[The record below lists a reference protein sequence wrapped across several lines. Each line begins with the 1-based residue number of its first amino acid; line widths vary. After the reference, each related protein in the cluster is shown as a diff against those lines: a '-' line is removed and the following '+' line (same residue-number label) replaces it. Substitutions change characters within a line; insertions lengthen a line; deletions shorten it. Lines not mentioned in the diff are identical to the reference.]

1 MPLKKSSP
9 PKKAIMPITTAI
21 CIKAFLNVGFIIDI
35 KPISA
40 SGTPMKA
47 GIIEVIEELP
57 EINDIEKPQMTINR
71 PYSIVKSSMD
81 KDKTL
86 KSSVL

>member
-35 KPISA
+35 NPINA
-40 SGTPMKA
+40 SGTPIKV
-47 GIIEVIEELP
+47 GIIDVIEELP
-57 EINDIEKPQMTINR
+57 EINDIEIPQMTINK
-71 PYSIVKSSMD
+71 P
-81 KDKTL
+81 
-86 KSSVL
+86 

>member
-9 PKKAIMPITTAI
+9 PRKAIMPITTAI

-35 KPISA
+35 KPINA

-47 GIIEVIEELP
+47 GIMDVIEELP
-57 EINDIEKPQMTINR
+57 EINDTVIPQMTIT
-71 PYSIVKSSMD
+71 SHKVLL
-81 KDKTL
+81 KTL
-86 KSSVL
+86 